1 MLTVVANK
9 NEAIVADDRRKMYMN
24 VSRKEAKRMTLG
36 RVCVWKDRDVL
47 YTVRDYYIEI
57 GFEES
62 TFSVD
67 DGGYVVE
74 GRRTGKTKEFVDFIE
89 EVKKENNNVVVVKR
103 KRRK

>member
-1 MLTVVANK
+1 MLTVVANE
-9 NEAIVADDRRKMYMN
+9 NEAIVAGDRRKMYMN

-62 TFSVD
+62 KFLIN
-67 DGGYVVE
+67 DGGYVDE
-74 GRRTGKTKEFVDFIE
+74 EIRRGRD
-89 EVKKENNNVVVVKR
+89 ENR
-103 KRRK
+103 

>member
-62 TFSVD
+62 KFLIN
-67 DGGYVVE
+67 DGGYMD
-74 GRRTGKTKEFVDFIE
+74 KEIRGNRDDN
-89 EVKKENNNVVVVKR
+89 K
-103 KRRK
+103 

>member
-1 MLTVVANK
+1 MLTVVANE

-62 TFSVD
+62 TFLIN
-67 DGGYVVE
+67 DGGVVDE
-74 GRRTGKTKEFVDFIE
+74 EIRRNRD
-89 EVKKENNNVVVVKR
+89 ENK
-103 KRRK
+103 